1 MLAFVLEF
9 ATDTVKL
16 GIDAA
21 FGIHDHLVVNR
32 MNIYDAVNIS
42 TVGYTAECLFCVAVM
57 YVQTMQ

>member
-1 MLAFVLEF
+1 M
-9 ATDTVKL
+9 KL

-42 TVGYTAECLFCVAVM
+42 TVGYAAECLFCVAVM